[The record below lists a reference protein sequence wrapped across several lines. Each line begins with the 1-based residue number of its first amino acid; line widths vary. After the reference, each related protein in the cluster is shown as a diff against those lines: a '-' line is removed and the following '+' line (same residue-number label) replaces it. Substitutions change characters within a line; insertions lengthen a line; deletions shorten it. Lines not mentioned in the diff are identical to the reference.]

1 MSVEYFMERPQVVEK
16 IPRATRRGK
25 ANFRQQG
32 KKEKKAKQKDH
43 YSRDKK
49 GPKIAPT
56 RENGR

>member
-16 IPRATRRGK
+16 IARFEARKGQFPTGK
-25 ANFRQQG
+25 